1 MRKLLGSIAI
11 LSVCAA
17 LVAGCGDDSPAS
29 LVASAQDFIKK
40 QDYKSAEIQLKTALQ
55 KDPAQAEARYL
66 LATVMM
72 RIGDYAS
79 AEKEFRRALEYKY
92 SPDAVYPQLA
102 RAVFRQGNVDLTRK
116 GVGEFRE
123 VKLSDAGAQA
133 ALKSEIGSAYV
144 ALGQIKDARAAFDEA
159 LAAKPDDPAA
169 RVGAARLKA
178 AELGLDGI
186 MKVVEE
192 VLAVSPGLIEAL
204 SLKAEVQVAR
214 GETDAAV
221 ATLREVVKAEPR
233 DGGARAAIASLL
245 IGKRKFDEAAA
256 EIAALRKT
264 LPQDVRG
271 RYLEGL
277 LAFRRGEPAKAKDP
291 ILQVLRALPD
301 HAPTLLLAGAIEF
314 QLGQFIAAEE
324 HLRKVV
330 ARVPQHSYAR
340 SLLALTQLR
349 LGQPAKAE
357 ETIAPALARAPKDP
371 HVLRV
376 AGYVA
381 IANNDAKKATEYYER
396 AAAAAKDDPPTRIRL
411 GTLRLVTGDTEGAMR
426 ELEAASE
433 MDPGAL
439 QADLGIIA
447 ALISKKEIDKA
458 LAVADRLV
466 EKQPMNAVPENVRGL
481 VYLAKGDRK
490 RARASFEKALELQ
503 FDFLPAAAN
512 LARLDIA
519 DKQPEAARKRFE
531 TIAAK
536 SPKNEQVLLALA
548 EAQAATGAPL
558 NEVIATVDRA
568 VSANPTSSRARLA
581 QISLQLRNN
590 NAKAALAAAQSAA
603 AALPDNP
610 PILQALG
617 RAQIAAG
624 EPNQAVATFSKL
636 ATLMPQSHVPLLLLA
651 RAHAAKKDFEAATQ
665 TLQKALALQPERL
678 DVHRDA
684 IAAYIAAGRPEEALA
699 DAKAVQKARPKQAIG
714 FMFEGEVYAAQ
725 KKYGEAARAYAEA
738 LKRQPAPVLVLRQAG
753 LLELAGRKS
762 DADAVLARWMREN
775 PKDSLVRIHGADR
788 NLLRKDYKAAAAG
801 YRQVLEDEPNN
812 AVALNN
818 LAWTLH
824 QLNDPAALGYAEKA
838 ANLAPRDPAV
848 VDTLGWI
855 LVERGETKRGTEML
869 GQASKAA
876 PNAHVIRMHYA
887 KALIKSGDK
896 AAARKELE
904 VIANAAGENP
914 LKTEAG
920 ALLKQL

>member
-1 MRKLLGSIAI
+1 MAI

-17 LVAGCGDDSPAS
+17 LVAGCGDESPAA

-40 QDYKSAEIQLKTALQ
+40 QDYKSAEIQLKSALQ
-55 KDPAQAEARYL
+55 KDPSQSEGRYL
-66 LATVMM
+66 LGTVMV

-79 AEKEFRRALEYKY
+79 AEKEFRKALEYKY
-92 SPDAVYPQLA
+92 SPDIVYPQLA
-102 RAVFRQGNVDLTRK
+102 RAVFRQGNVDLIRK

-133 ALKSEIGSAYV
+133 ALKSEIGYAYA
-144 ALGQIKDARAAFDEA
+144 ALGQVKDARAAFDEA
-159 LAAKPDDPAA
+159 LAVKPDHPTA
-169 RVGAARLKA
+169 RIGLARLNA

-192 VLAVSPGLIEAL
+192 VLAASPGLVEAL

-233 DGGARAAIASLL
+233 HAQGRVAIAYLL
-245 IGKRKFDEAAA
+245 IGARKFDEAAA
-256 EIAALRKT
+256 EIDAMRKA

-271 RYLEGL
+271 RYLEAL
-277 LAFRRGEPAKAKDP
+277 LAFRRGEPAKARDP

-301 HAPTLLLAGAIEF
+301 HVPTLLLAGAIEF
-314 QLGQFIAAEE
+314 KLGQYSTAEE

-330 ARVPQHSYAR
+330 GRVPQHPHAR

-349 LGQPAKAE
+349 LGQPANAE
-357 ETIAPALARAPKDP
+357 ETIAPALAQAPKDP

-376 AGYVA
+376 AGEVA

-396 AAAAAKDDPPTRIRL
+396 AAAAAKDDASTRVRL
-411 GTLRLVTGDTEGAMR
+411 GTLRLATGDTEGAVR
-426 ELEAASE
+426 ELESASE

-447 ALISKKEIDKA
+447 ALMSKKEVDKA
-458 LAVADRLV
+458 LAAADRLV
-466 EKQPMNAVPENVRGL
+466 EKHPKNAVPENVRGL
-481 VYLAKGDRK
+481 VYLAKGDRA

-503 FDFLPAAAN
+503 FDFLPAARN

-531 TIAAK
+531 TIVSK
-536 SPKNEQVLLALA
+536 SPKNEQALLALA
-548 EAQAATGAPL
+548 EVQGATAAPL
-558 NEVIATVDRA
+558 KEVIATVDRA
-568 VSANPTSSRARLA
+568 VTANPTSSHARLA
-581 QISLQLRNN
+581 QINLQLRNN

-610 PILQALG
+610 PILEALG

-624 EPNQAVATFSKL
+624 EPNQAVASFGKL

-651 RAHAAKKDFEAATQ
+651 RAHAARKDFEAATQ

-684 IAAYIAAGRPEEALA
+684 IAAYIAAGKPEEALA

-714 FMFEGEVYAAQ
+714 FAFEGEVLAAQ

-738 LKRQPAPVLVLRQAG
+738 LKRQPAPVLVLREAG
-753 LLELAGRKS
+753 LLELAGRKN
-762 DADAVLARWMREN
+762 DAEAVLARWIREN
-775 PKDSLVRIHGADR
+775 PKDALVRLNVADR
-788 NLLRKDYKAAAAG
+788 HVARKDYKAAAAG

-818 LAWTLH
+818 LAWSLH

-838 ANLAPRDPAV
+838 ASLAPRSPAV
-848 VDTLGWI
+848 ADTLGWI
-855 LVERGETKRGTEML
+855 LVERGETKRGTEIL

-876 PNAHVIRMHYA
+876 PTAHLIRMHYA

-914 LKTEAG
+914 FKTEAG
-920 ALLKQL
+920 TLLKQL